1 MPELK
6 TRHPRLNADSILVI
20 KKRKLCLPFL
30 FLRYDGGMDYQA
42 KLIVPFG
49 VLGIRC
55 NDRALLG
62 IDFLSSREKAKRAA
76 SPFSSTVCEQLLH
89 YFNDPDAQF
98 TVSFGTS
105 ATAHQQKVWQAMR
118 NIPRGETR
126 SYGELAAE
134 LKSAAQAIGQAC
146 GANPI
151 PIVIPCHRV
160 VGKAGLGGFM
170 GHASGASLDIKRW
183 LLAHEQR

>member
-1 MPELK
+1 
-6 TRHPRLNADSILVI
+6 
-20 KKRKLCLPFL
+20 
-30 FLRYDGGMDYQA
+30 MDYQA

-62 IDFLSSREKAKRAA
+62 IDFLSSREKAKRATG
-76 SPFSSTVCEQLLH
+76 PFSSSVCEQLLH
-89 YFNDPDAQF
+89 YLNDPDAPF
-98 TVSFGTS
+98 TVSFS
-105 ATAHQQKVWQAMR
+105 ASGTAHQQKVWQAMR

-160 VGKAGLGGFM
+160 VGKSGLGGFM

-183 LLAHEQR
+183 LLAHEGSALAPSPNGGGLGRGNEQR

>member
-1 MPELK
+1 
-6 TRHPRLNADSILVI
+6 
-20 KKRKLCLPFL
+20 
-30 FLRYDGGMDYQA
+30 MDYQA

-62 IDFLSSREKAKRAA
+62 IDFLSSREKAKRATG
-76 SPFSSTVCEQLLH
+76 PFSKTVCEQLLH
-89 YFNDPDAQF
+89 YLNNPDAQF
-98 TVSFGTS
+98 TVSFS
-105 ATAHQQKVWQAMR
+105 ASGTAHQQKVWQAMR

-160 VGKAGLGGFM
+160 VGKSGLGGFM
-170 GHASGASLDIKRW
+170 GHVSGVSLDIKRW

>member
-1 MPELK
+1 
-6 TRHPRLNADSILVI
+6 
-20 KKRKLCLPFL
+20 
-30 FLRYDGGMDYQA
+30 MDYQA

-62 IDFLSSREKAKRAA
+62 IDFLSPREKAKRAA
-76 SPFSSTVCEQLLH
+76 GPFPRIVCEQLLR

-98 TVSFGTS
+98 TLSFSTS
-105 ATAHQQKVWQAMR
+105 GTAHQQKVWQAMR

-126 SYGELAAE
+126 NYGELAAE

-160 VGKAGLGGFM
+160 VGKSGLGGFM
-170 GHASGASLDIKRW
+170 GHASGASLNIKRW